1 MAIVFDNSAT
11 GSSSS
16 TSVNFAHTLN
26 TGSGNDRMVIL
37 GVSSRGNNSSDTLPT
52 FVGYNGANATLAV
65 TVTSGG
71 FSIRSTLYYYL
82 DANLPASPASYQITV
97 STSNAQQV
105 AVGLISLT
113 GVSQTAPE
121 ATASNTIT
129 SQVFNWSNTITSQT
143 SNAWLIDCMSAE
155 LTGSGTADS
164 GQVERWDI
172 NPSNLLAL
180 GSTKVTTS
188 PTLYSMGWTF
198 TAGSNRSAH
207 TIMSL
212 APAAVAGGDDGVA
225 GFFGCNF

>member
-129 SQVFNWSNTITSQT
+129 SQT